1 MRRREARAYAIQS
14 LYHMEMNETPAAK
27 AVSTVIHEGQDDD
40 APVPVYTPEQL
51 DYVRSLVEG
60 TDKHRELI
68 DRLLPN
74 YLKGWKLDRLS
85 RVDRQILR
93 LAVYE
98 LLIVQE
104 PPRVVVNEAI
114 ELAKHFGTEESGK
127 FVNGVLGKMIQE
139 LDQLKNEIRK
149 NEEIE

>member
-1 MRRREARAYAIQS
+1 
-14 LYHMEMNETPAAK
+14 MEMNETPAAK
-27 AVSTVIHEGQDDD
+27 AVLTVIHDGQDDD
-40 APVPVYTPEQL
+40 APVPAYTPEEL

-60 TDKHRELI
+60 TAEHRELI

-74 YLKGWKLDRLS
+74 YLKGWKLERLS

-104 PPRVVVNEAI
+104 VPPRVVVNEAI

-139 LDQLKNEIRK
+139 LDKLKIELRK